1 MLEKSEKDVNSGNLR
16 SSEVHIHNGEN
27 QRIRVMTVS
36 QTNKD
41 EVHIEI
47 IEDVEIRPRSMYRS

>member
-1 MLEKSEKDVNSGNLR
+1 MLEQSEKNGNFGSLR
-16 SSEVHIHNGEN
+16 TSEVHIHNGEN

-36 QTNKD
+36 QANTD

>member
-1 MLEKSEKDVNSGNLR
+1 MLEKSEKDGNFGSWR

-27 QRIRVMTVS
+27 RQIRVMTVS